1 VFVNLMETHL
11 PYTPPKTFLDR
22 FAPSYSEGGPAHDF
36 MRDFNRRAADWFTP
50 PAEPF
55 SELEIDV
62 LGQMYDA
69 EAAYQDHLLAPLL
82 ELLDQPKH
90 RDNTMVIFVGDHG
103 EMLGEHRLMGHG
115 FGVYEELI
123 HVPLI
128 IRSPGQRSGKR
139 IAEPASAA
147 RLFHTTLEAA
157 RVRTYEDVSGRRVRL
172 EGLSLVNG
180 GKDGSDAES
189 VVISEAYAPTFAL
202 EVMEEHKPI
211 LIDELNCRA
220 THRAAYQG
228 QHKLISIEGVDDWLF
243 SLLDD
248 PQEVH
253 GVNGGGDAGQKD
265 RLAQELAAFLNTA
278 RQRRPAVEAQRAAN
292 VDDAEIQQRL
302 RDLGYLE

>member
-1 VFVNLMETHL
+1 
-11 PYTPPKTFLDR
+11 
-22 FAPSYSEGGPAHDF
+22 
-36 MRDFNRRAADWFTP
+36 
-50 PAEPF
+50 
-55 SELEIDV
+55 
-62 LGQMYDA
+62 
-69 EAAYQDHLLAPLL
+69 
-82 ELLDQPKH
+82 
-90 RDNTMVIFVGDHG
+90 MVIFVGDHG